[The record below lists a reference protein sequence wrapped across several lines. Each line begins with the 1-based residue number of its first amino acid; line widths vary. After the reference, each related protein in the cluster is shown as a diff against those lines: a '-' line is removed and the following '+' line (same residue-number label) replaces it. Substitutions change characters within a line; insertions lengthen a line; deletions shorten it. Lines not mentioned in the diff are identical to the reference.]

1 MAEGTLT
8 SSRKYKIYIVED
20 HPIFLD
26 GISQLINKEDDM
38 YVMGG
43 CETAG
48 ECLKLI
54 RETPPDLIIVDI
66 TLRDSCGIELTK
78 ELKKRYPNLP
88 VLILSM
94 HEELIFADRVLK
106 AGARGYITKREA
118 TTKVIDAIRRVL
130 QGKIYICDTM
140 IDHFLERSITGVQ
153 NFNESPVEK
162 LSEREFEV
170 FNLIG
175 KGMTNRSIA
184 EVLSVSTNTISTY
197 RERIKDKLN
206 LQNNAE
212 LNRYAMQ
219 WIQK

>member
-1 MAEGTLT
+1 MAEGSLKLN
-8 SSRKYKIYIVED
+8 RKQRIFIVED
-20 HPIFLD
+20 HPIFRD

-38 YVMGG
+38 IVVGG
-43 CETAG
+43 CETSG
-48 ECLKLI
+48 ECLKYIKENL
-54 RETPPDLIIVDI
+54 PDLIIVDI
-66 TLRDSCGIELTK
+66 TLKDSCGIELTK
-78 ELKKRYPNLP
+78 EIKKTYPNLP

-106 AGARGYITKREA
+106 AGAKGYMTKREA
-118 TTKVIDAIRRVL
+118 TGKVIEAIRRVL

-140 IDHFLERSITGVQ
+140 IDHFLERSITGGQ
-153 NFNESPVEK
+153 NFTSSPVER

-184 EVLSVSTNTISTY
+184 EVLTVSTNTISTY
-197 RERIKDKLN
+197 RERIKEKLN

-219 WIQK
+219 WMQK

>member
-1 MAEGTLT
+1 MLK
-8 SSRKYKIYIVED
+8 SSRKNKIFIVED
-20 HPIFLD
+20 HPIFRD

-38 YVMGG
+38 FVVGG
-43 CETAG
+43 CETSP
-48 ECLKLI
+48 ECLKYLKDNQ
-54 RETPPDLIIVDI
+54 PDLIIVDI
-66 TLRDSCGIELTK
+66 TLKDSRGIELTK
-78 ELKKRYPNLP
+78 EIKKTYPALP

-106 AGARGYITKREA
+106 AGARGYMTKREA
-118 TTKVIDAIRRVL
+118 TTKVIDAIRRVI

-140 IDHFLERSITGVQ
+140 IDHFLERSITGGQ
-153 NFNESPVEK
+153 NFNSSPVEK

-197 RERIKDKLN
+197 RERIKEKLN

>member
-1 MAEGTLT
+1 MVDGTLT

-38 YVMGG
+38 FVMGG
-43 CETAG
+43 CESSG
-48 ECLKLI
+48 ECLKI
-54 RETPPDLIIVDI
+54 IKDVMPDLIIVDI
-66 TLRDSCGIELTK
+66 TLKDSCGIELTK
-78 ELKKRYPNLP
+78 ELKKKYPNLP

-118 TTKVIDAIRRVL
+118 TTRVIEAIRRVL

-175 KGMTNRSIA
+175 KGMTNRRIA